1 MSDAIM
7 RMVPVVIFF
16 VVLMGMC
23 KWYIFINMTDSMVYY
38 KVFAYV

>member
-16 VVLMGMC
+16 VVLMGMGFWIQ
-23 KWYIFINMTDSMVYY
+23 KRSADAAAKDFF
-38 KVFAYV
+38 K